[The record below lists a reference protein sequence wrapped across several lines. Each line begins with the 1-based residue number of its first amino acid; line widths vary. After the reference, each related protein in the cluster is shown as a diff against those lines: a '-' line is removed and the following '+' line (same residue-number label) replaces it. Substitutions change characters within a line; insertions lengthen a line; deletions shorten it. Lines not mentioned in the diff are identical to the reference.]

1 MAEVCRNLSC
11 VGAEPL
17 ALTDC
22 LNFGNPERPDV
33 YYQLE
38 WCIRGMAMACRY
50 LGVPVVSGNVSLY
63 NESKGQAIYPTPV
76 LGGLGLLEDASRHCQ
91 SSFPGD
97 GLSVALLGRGDLRP
111 RKMDLAGSEYLQVV
125 QGLVAGRPV
134 LDLALESRV
143 QDLCRRLIGDGVAAS
158 AHDCAEGGLAVALA
172 ESCIQGGVGFTGISA
187 SIGRWDMTMFGEG
200 QSRIVISLAPQQW
213 PKLEELAARAQVPI
227 LNLGTTGG
235 SHFRW
240 GPRLNLL
247 VAEIAQAWRNGLN
260 PA

>member
-1 MAEVCRNLSC
+1 
-11 VGAEPL
+11 
-17 ALTDC
+17 
-22 LNFGNPERPDV
+22 
-33 YYQLE
+33 
-38 WCIRGMAMACRY
+38 MACRY

-63 NESKGQAIYPTPV
+63 NESRGQAIYPTPV
-76 LGGLGLLEDASRHCQ
+76 LGGLGVLEDASRHCQ
-91 SSFPGD
+91 SAFPGD

-125 QGLVAGRPV
+125 QGLVAGRPA

-143 QDLCRRLIGDGVAAS
+143 QDLCRRLIGAGVAAS

-172 ESCIQGGVGFTGISA
+172 ESCIQGGVGFTGSPA
-187 SIGRWDMTMFGEG
+187 SSVRWDMTMFGEG

-213 PKLEELAARAQVPI
+213 PQLEELASRAQVPI

-235 SHFRW
+235 SNFQW
-240 GPRLNLL
+240 GSRLNLP